1 VSRLTAAALSV
12 TALAALSTLAGCGTL
27 HPGVAIEA
35 GDEQV
40 SLRHVDEVSRD
51 VCTVI
56 QSDQRS
62 KGTYPMESIRRGVV
76 QSLALRSAAS
86 QLAEQYDVTPGH
98 DYTQSVKLYESNL
111 GAVGERERENAV
123 EVLTAATYVK
133 GVVDAVG
140 ALELH
145 NAGIVGPS
153 STDIAA
159 KGEAVFK
166 AWTVE
171 LGIEIDPRFDLA
183 LSDNGID
190 PVRTD
195 TSYALSDFAKD
206 ATADTPSDAFVQSL
220 PPNQRCG

>member
-40 SLRHVDEVSRD
+40 SLRHVDEVTRD

-56 QSDQRS
+56 QSDPRS
-62 KGTYPMESIRRGVV
+62 QGTYPMETVRRVVV
-76 QSLALRSAAS
+76 QSLALRSAAG
-86 QLAEQYDVTPGH
+86 QLAEQYDVTPGR
-98 DYTQSVKLYESNL
+98 DYTQSVKLYERNL
-111 GAVGERERENAV
+111 VAVGERERDNAL
-123 EVLTAATYVK
+123 EVLTAADYVK

-145 NAGIVGPS
+145 NAGIADPS

-159 KGEAVFK
+159 KGGAVLR

-171 LGIEIDPRFDLA
+171 HGIEIDPRFDLA
-183 LSDNGID
+183 LSDNGVD

-195 TSYALSDFAKD
+195 TSYALSDFAKE
-206 ATADTPSDAFVQSL
+206 ATADEPSEAFVKSL